1 LLCLSLLK
9 AISGAEPFEPGERPD
24 GTHSKAET
32 REDGR
37 NPPAAD
43 AAFRSAPGRKLA
55 VAAFYTD
62 LPGMQG
68 KGGAKLGNSGVYKD
82 FSDLQCLETIGL
94 NPVPLQ

>member
-1 LLCLSLLK
+1 MK

-24 GTHSKAET
+24 GTQSKAET

-62 LPGMQG
+62 LAGMQG
-68 KGGAKLGNSGVYKD
+68 KAG
-82 FSDLQCLETIGL
+82 
-94 NPVPLQ
+94 